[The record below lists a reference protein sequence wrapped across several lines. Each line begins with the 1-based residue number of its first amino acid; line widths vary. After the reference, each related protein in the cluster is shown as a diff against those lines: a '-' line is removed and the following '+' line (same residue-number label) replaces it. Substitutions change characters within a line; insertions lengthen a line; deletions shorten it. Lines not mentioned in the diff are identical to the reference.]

1 MRLSLSFLILLVCAL
16 DFYYGRP
23 GGSLHIAG
31 LVAGILL
38 AASVIYDWFLCHAP
52 KPDIERDQ
60 ERGDHL
66 PSDPGRGR

>member
-1 MRLSLSFLILLVCAL
+1 MRLSLSFFILLVSAL

-23 GGSLHIAG
+23 GSSLHIAG

-38 AASVIYDWFLCHAP
+38 AASVIFDRLMCDAP
-52 KPDIERDQ
+52 QPGGERDQ

-66 PSDPGRGR
+66 PSEPR